1 MVLEFDMKQQA
12 WMACMAMAMA
22 ANAAAAGTPA
32 NNTAIAER
40 CQKKS
45 SLSGVLLTI
54 KQHGGT
60 IAEMMSVTGNDE
72 KMRALIT
79 QVHDEER
86 YYSEVEQQQM
96 AARLAERIYSECMA
110 GRL

>member
-1 MVLEFDMKQQA
+1 MKQQT
-12 WMACMAMAMA
+12 WKTCIAMAMA

-32 NNTAIAER
+32 NDTAIAER

-45 SLSGVLLTI
+45 ALSGVLLTI